1 MRTDLFL
8 YGRVLNR
15 EKDGCK
21 EWPVPNASTLSW
33 KGEPLVYMPFVY
45 EHPEYWKKVLDMIL
59 STQNTIAMER
69 KLMMIIYEYGNPDA
83 DNVLIQLTGDHELSG
98 LENEVEEI
106 RKRTSID
113 FRFIAAKVD
122 DWNYELSPWKAPA
135 VFGNEDFGDGA
146 ARTLEQ
152 ILTLCTDKSKAYY
165 IGGYSLA
172 GLFSLWAAYQT
183 DIFSGVAAASPSV
196 WFPGFIA
203 YMKEHEIN
211 SETVYLSLGDREEKT
226 RNPVMSQVG
235 NCIQKGYD
243 WLTKC
248 GITCTLEWNQGNHFR
263 EPDIRTAKA
272 FAWVLTEKERME
284 QGIIYNPN
292 VSELTDE

>member
-106 RKRTSID
+106 RKWTSID

-248 GITCTLEWNQGNHFR
+248 GINCTLEWNQGNHFR